1 MIVGIIMLLLNI
13 AGGIIFFVVGKAVVD
28 GTGPL
33 AAEFQSGYYE
43 VTGTEIQLALESY
56 ATDNG
61 NYPDELDELI
71 PAYIITMPMN
81 LSDIL
86 ALEEIEDIPFGDSD
100 YAGNVTYVKYEEG
113 GEVTGY
119 YLLIYGK
126 EVEGED
132 VDGDGEGDHVV
143 LILDSGRGLPDIED
157 LLTGSSGSSS
167 SGGGK
172 PDPDSR
178 PTGGK

>member
-1 MIVGIIMLLLNI
+1 M
-13 AGGIIFFVVGKAVVD
+13 
-28 GTGPL
+28 
-33 AAEFQSGYYE
+33 
-43 VTGTEIQLALESY
+43 
-56 ATDNG
+56 
-61 NYPDELDELI
+61 
-71 PAYIITMPMN
+71 
-81 LSDIL
+81 
-86 ALEEIEDIPFGDSD
+86 
-100 YAGNVTYVKYEEG
+100 TYVKNEEG

-126 EVEGED
+126 EVEGDD

-178 PTGGK
+178 PSSGK